1 MVPMAASDSG
11 SGSFIFLNLPEN
23 SSLGTTSKGYVLGVE
38 AEREGDWVDLST
50 VSLSYLKT
58 GRHPCWGGVWRRVWR
73 GIQGPKGFP
82 TCSLPPL
89 WVPQGGPVSR
99 NCWPLLT
106 FQGACQGPLSLGLA
120 QGLVRRP
127 LGRGSKVSRL
137 RAEICTFLARGWGAL
152 EAILGSPACKSPG
165 QWSRYKE
172 RGLMVALCH

>member
-1 MVPMAASDSG
+1 MAASDSG
-11 SGSFIFLNLPEN
+11 SGSFIFLNPPEN
-23 SSLGTTSKGYVLGVE
+23 SSFGTTSKDYVLGVE

-89 WVPQGGPVSR
+89 WSRVPQLLAPPHFPGCLPGTPELGSGPGR
-99 NCWPLLT
+99 
-106 FQGACQGPLSLGLA
+106 
-120 QGLVRRP
+120 VRRP

-152 EAILGSPACKSPG
+152 EAILGSPACTSPG
-165 QWSRYKE
+165 QWS
-172 RGLMVALCH
+172 LV